1 MVVETHVLFLFVF
14 CILESCKISRSI
26 SKISTLTSYNIKTF
40 RQSYQIG
47 RMTYFGRLRC
57 VYYTSYFR
65 ICYISK
71 YEKRNQLTWKHSYQC
86 FNLFQCIHFYRT
98 LFSIMTPFGII
109 YFLLAQH
116 INFMLPYTKISF
128 FILCLHQFIYS
139 GYLVDD
145 KLVVEIFLIHRT
157 SKSKIRQKQSNE
169 MFKNIKFLIYFHLGL
184 NNLFIIYFYNT
195 SFMSLCKICRQNSF
209 FHLQIFF

>member
-1 MVVETHVLFLFVF
+1 MALSVSSISLVILILICVSCKTSLSWFITEILARIIPLKSLIIFHFHALDTLYDLSWYTNNKFEWFIRCTTHMVVETHVLFLFVF

-40 RQSYQIG
+40 RQSYWIG

-109 YFLLAQH
+109 YFLSA
-116 INFMLPYTKISF
+116 
-128 FILCLHQFIYS
+128 
-139 GYLVDD
+139 
-145 KLVVEIFLIHRT
+145 
-157 SKSKIRQKQSNE
+157 
-169 MFKNIKFLIYFHLGL
+169 
-184 NNLFIIYFYNT
+184 
-195 SFMSLCKICRQNSF
+195 
-209 FHLQIFF
+209 